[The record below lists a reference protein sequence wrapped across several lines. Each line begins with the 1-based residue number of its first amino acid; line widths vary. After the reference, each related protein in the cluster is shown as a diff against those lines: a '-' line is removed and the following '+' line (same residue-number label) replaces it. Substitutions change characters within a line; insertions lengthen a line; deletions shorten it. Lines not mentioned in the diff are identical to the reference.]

1 MKTEFEIVTERK
13 ARYYD
18 LSNFQALHIA
28 GEIRRNEILNAALI
42 VKSES
47 GKKAV
52 LEIIAT
58 AFRYDPNKI

>member
-1 MKTEFEIVTERK
+1 MKTEIEIVTELK
-13 ARYYD
+13 ARYND

-28 GEIRRNEILNAALI
+28 CEIRRNEILNAALI

-47 GKKAV
+47 GKKAM

-58 AFRYDPNKI
+58 ALGYDPKKM